1 MALPHHALPSAS
13 ITDQS
18 DERDAAPPVGL
29 PSVQSCSQLATQAP
43 IHIKTIT
50 KVMYIYCTYINL
62 YHTLMF
68 LTNHIA
74 LFEVVYFIYYISQ
87 LTYYTSER

>member
-1 MALPHHALPSAS
+1 
-13 ITDQS
+13 
-18 DERDAAPPVGL
+18 
-29 PSVQSCSQLATQAP
+29 
-43 IHIKTIT
+43 
-50 KVMYIYCTYINL
+50 MYIYCTYINL